1 MQWPHLAVDVLPLL
15 TTISPL
21 IGVATILLM
30 WRWSTSLVWPM
41 AVSNATITL
50 LLTATTVWL
59 LPFEPETP
67 VTSRTRGEPGITWLA
82 ESRVAGD
89 QPSTTTPRGFNLRLA
104 FGHEGLSAWP
114 ALLLSLTVW
123 GVLWCPGRIEASLF
137 PAYCLGL
144 MSSQAF
150 LLAAVYSTD
159 AVACLIF
166 VELAAVPLYLLI
178 GMSGDEGRR
187 TIAGNWWLWQFL
199 GCSTSLLGVT
209 LLAVSQPWMISDLVI
224 HRGAIQFDESM
235 LAENLRQALARSET
249 ALHVWNDLGQ
259 WGAALVMAAFLIR
272 LPVFPFHE
280 WYRAV
285 LFTAPCGIAAVI
297 AVAFP
302 AIAFSSWIR
311 LGSPVFG
318 QSNNVLAGILA
329 MLAML
334 GALQS
339 SLTALSQS
347 DVKRL
352 VASMSCAML
361 CLACL
366 GLSFQTRDG
375 HRGAWLLILAQSLAV
390 PLGMLLVQILESRCG
405 TCDLDQLP
413 ALKTTSPRLASA
425 LALLFLAW
433 AGIPAASG
441 FSALY
446 LEHSNPVG
454 AKLWLILGESAALI
468 ALASASIRIFARLM
482 TSSSTAA
489 SPPVNDVPVVD
500 LSSSEAVVLSPFVTL
515 LVLLNVAPE
524 VILNVCEGVFRS
536 KG

>member
-1 MQWPHLAVDVLPLL
+1 MQWPHLAADVLPLL

-50 LLTATTVWL
+50 LLTATTIWL
-59 LPFEPETP
+59 LPFESANPA
-67 VTSRTRGEPGITWLA
+67 TSRTGGESVITWLA
-82 ESRVAGD
+82 ENRVSAD
-89 QPSTTTPRGFNLRLA
+89 QPSTTIPRGFNLRLA

-123 GVLWCPGRIEASLF
+123 AALCSPGRLETSSF

-144 MSSQAF
+144 MVSQTF

-159 AVACLIF
+159 TVASLIF
-166 VELAAVPLYLLI
+166 VELAAVPLYLLV
-178 GMSGDEGRR
+178 GMSGDEDRR
-187 TIAGNWWLWQFL
+187 TVAGSWWLWQFL

-209 LLAVSQPWMISDLVI
+209 LLAVSQPWMISDLVV
-224 HRGAIQFDESM
+224 HRGAIQFDGSM

-249 ALHVWNDLGQ
+249 ALHVWNDLGP
-259 WGAALVMAAFLIR
+259 WGAVLVTAAFMIR

-280 WYRAV
+280 WYRAG
-285 LFTAPCGIAAVI
+285 LSTAPPGVAAVI
-297 AVAFP
+297 SVAFP
-302 AIAFSSWIR
+302 AISFSSWIR
-311 LGSPVFG
+311 LGLPVFG
-318 QSNNVLAGILA
+318 QSNNMLAGILA

-339 SLTALSQS
+339 SLTALSQT

-375 HRGAWLLILAQSLAV
+375 SRGAWLLILAHGLSV
-390 PLGMLLVQILESRCG
+390 PLGMLLVQFLESRRG

-413 ALKTTSPRLASA
+413 ALMATSPRLASA
-425 LALLFLAW
+425 LALLFLGW

-446 LEHSNPVG
+446 LEHSNPAG
-454 AKLWLILGESAALI
+454 AKLWLILGESAALM

-482 TSSSTAA
+482 TGSSTRA
-489 SPPVNDVPVVD
+489 SPPVNDVAEVD
-500 LSSSEAVVLSPFVTL
+500 LSSYEFIILSPFVTL